1 MKSLAIKPEVSTSPG
16 NSKNKK
22 YYPSA
27 SFDTKSIP
35 ELKDA
40 KDGEH
45 HHILIKFKKTG
56 SNTDNNNTRVHGDM
70 VAAEYKGKAKASN
83 DEPGAV
89 DTDNESKDY

>member
-1 MKSLAIKPEVSTSPG
+1 MKSLELKPLNAVS
-16 NSKNKK
+16 SKSSSKH
-22 YYPSA
+22 YPSA

-56 SNTDNNNTRVHGDM
+56 SNTDNNQTRVHGDM

-83 DEPGAV
+83 DDSGAV
-89 DTDNESKDY
+89 DTDNESKEY

>member
-1 MKSLAIKPEVSTSPG
+1 MKSLEIKSSPMKI
-16 NSKNKK
+16 SNKASK

-27 SFDTKSIP
+27 SFDTKAVP

-70 VAAEYKGKAKASN
+70 VAAEYKGKAKSSN
-83 DEPGAV
+83 DDSGDMSSDHSSA
-89 DTDNESKDY
+89 ESC

>member
-1 MKSLAIKPEVSTSPG
+1 MKSLEIKSPSAVS
-16 NSKNKK
+16 NKSSSK

-27 SFDTKSIP
+27 SFNTKAIP

-83 DEPGAV
+83 DASEA
-89 DTDNESKDY
+89 DSSDDNEGKEY